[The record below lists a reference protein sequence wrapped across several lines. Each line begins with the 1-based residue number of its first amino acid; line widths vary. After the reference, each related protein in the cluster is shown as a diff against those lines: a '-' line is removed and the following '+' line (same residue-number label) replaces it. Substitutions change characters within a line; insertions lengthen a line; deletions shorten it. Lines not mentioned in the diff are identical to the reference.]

1 MEYKATAE
9 GEGRDAAIEYFEK
22 NYKEGMSMNDA
33 IMLGLSA
40 LKASTEKEITLE
52 AIEIGVVAEGEEF
65 RILSQKEAKKYFD
78 KMKEE

>member
-1 MEYKATAE
+1 M
-9 GEGRDAAIEYFEK
+9 DAAIEYFEK

-33 IMLGLSA
+33 IMLGLNA

-65 RILSQKEAKKYFD
+65 RILNQKEAKKYFD
-78 KMKEE
+78 KIKEE